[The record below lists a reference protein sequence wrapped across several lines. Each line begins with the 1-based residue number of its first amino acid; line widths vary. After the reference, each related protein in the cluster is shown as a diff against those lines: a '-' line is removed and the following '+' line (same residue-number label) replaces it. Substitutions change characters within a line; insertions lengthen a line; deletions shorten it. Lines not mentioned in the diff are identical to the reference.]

1 MMLGEALRL
10 IRVFHD
16 RKLVDLAKELD
27 ISPGYLSEIE
37 RGKSNKKPS
46 LELINRYAE
55 VFNTKPSVILFFSE
69 EIDKEKNRGPLKI
82 KIRNQLLKFMKIFEY
97 ATS

>member
-1 MMLGEALRL
+1 MLGEALRL

-16 RKLVDLAKELD
+16 KKLVDLAKELD

-46 LELINRYAE
+46 LELINRYAQ
-55 VFNTKPSVILFFSE
+55 VFNTKPSVILFFSRHFFMRLVLSA
-69 EIDKEKNRGPLKI
+69 ILSF
-82 KIRNQLLKFMKIFEY
+82 RNPWI
-97 ATS
+97 